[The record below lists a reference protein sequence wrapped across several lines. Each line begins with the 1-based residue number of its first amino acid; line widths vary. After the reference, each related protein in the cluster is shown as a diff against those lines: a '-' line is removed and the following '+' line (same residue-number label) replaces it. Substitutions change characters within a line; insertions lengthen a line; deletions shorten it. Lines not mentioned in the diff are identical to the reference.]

1 MHDRVGW
8 PARSKV
14 RRRRRQ
20 FGIVLDQPQVL
31 TKGDADALARS
42 QEAPPAR
49 MAWPMAALVIIGAS
63 AALWAGIAYA
73 ASLIGLF

>member
-1 MHDRVGW
+1 
-8 PARSKV
+8 
-14 RRRRRQ
+14 
-20 FGIVLDQPQVL
+20 VLDQPQVV
-31 TKGDADALARS
+31 TERGADALARS
-42 QEAPPAR
+42 RGSDTLVPSQRASQAR